1 MIDVFTRFVLPNQSL
16 SSKLKQ
22 SFFSW
27 KAISDFLSV
36 AQSSSPR
43 QSIQSFLLLLFG
55 STQNALYPATSKL
68 TFSTHLPSMLFRVA
82 AALNP
87 FKNAFDE
94 ELFLALI
101 HTHPEVLPLLF
112 APAVASAKVSDA
124 ILLDVRQSKPLIHW
138 MLEPRASTAW
148 ERTVDF
154 LCEILELPAVLPE
167 DARQLSATNKPEFL
181 EMMKSWVFPVAL
193 NRSVTNIR

>member
-1 MIDVFTRFVLPNQSL
+1 MLPNPSL

-27 KAISDFLSV
+27 KTISDFLSV
-36 AQSSSPR
+36 AQSAAPR

-82 AALNP
+82 MALNP

-94 ELFLALI
+94 ELYLALI
-101 HTHPEVLPLLF
+101 HTHPEMLPLLF
-112 APAVASAKVSDA
+112 SPAISPSKVSDVVS
-124 ILLDVRQSKPLIHW
+124 LDVRQSKPLIHW
-138 MLEPRASTAW
+138 MLEPRESAAW

-154 LCEILELPAVLPE
+154 LCEILELTTVLPE
-167 DARQLSATNKPEFL
+167 DARQLSETNKPAFL

-193 NRSVTNIR
+193 NRSVPNCHSTHR